1 MLIIL
6 AVSMMAGGKLKF
18 VGFPELDGD
27 VVEARILLP
36 QGTPLL
42 RTESVVERLES
53 ALAEV
58 NKRYIPDQP
67 DGQDLV
73 RNITVIY
80 GQNPDAYETGP
91 HVARVGG
98 DLLAAEMRNTTLD
111 DFFKAWR
118 ESAGDF
124 TDVIAI
130 KFTEPVIGPGGRPT
144 RGSRTC
150 SSFPMPCSPRQAQ
163 ATTTSVPGLPTT
175 RRASGGKAATRSS
188 PRTVRS
194 P

>member
-1 MLIIL
+1 MR
-6 AVSMMAGGKLKF
+6 
-18 VGFPELDGD
+18 VGSCD
-27 VVEARILLP
+27 
-36 QGTPLL
+36 QK
-42 RTESVVERLES
+42 SSES

-91 HVARVGG
+91 HVARVVV
-98 DLLAAEMRNTTLD
+98 DLLAAGVRATTLD
-111 DFFKAWR
+111 EFIKAWR

-130 KFTEPVIGPGGRPT
+130 KFTEPVIGPGGRPIDVRLLGPDLT
-144 RGSRTC
+144 R
-150 SSFPMPCSPRQAQ
+150 
-163 ATTTSVPGLPTT
+163 L
-175 RRASGGKAATRSS
+175 KAASQELQDWLNSFVGVQDLSDDLR
-188 PRTVRS
+188 PGKREYRLRLK
-194 P
+194 PGAGELGLDARMGAEQLRGAFQ